1 MHDDQLFL
9 YISMKARQRTQM
21 LEKAV
26 TEAQS
31 SESRVS
37 NLQQWIY
44 HVDRLLND
52 FYEND
57 TTIEDVPHDFQVS
70 KAWSYLLFV

>member
-1 MHDDQLFL
+1 
-9 YISMKARQRTQM
+9 M

-44 HVDRLLND
+44 HVDRMLNE

-57 TTIEDVPHDFQVS
+57 TTIEDVPHDFQAS
-70 KAWSYLLFV
+70 LKMRCCRMSMLFLLRI

>member
-1 MHDDQLFL
+1 
-9 YISMKARQRTQM
+9 M

-44 HVDRLLND
+44 HVDRMLNE

-57 TTIEDVPHDFQVS
+57 TTIEDVPHDFQVRER
-70 KAWSYLLFV
+70 KA

>member
-1 MHDDQLFL
+1 MFYD
-9 YISMKARQRTQM
+9 KAKQRTQI
-21 LEKAV
+21 LEKAI

-37 NLQQWIY
+37 NFQKWIN
-44 HVDRLLND
+44 HVDQMLNE

-57 TTIEDVPHDFQVS
+57 TTIEDVPHDFQVN
-70 KAWSYLLFV
+70 FC

>member
-1 MHDDQLFL
+1 
-9 YISMKARQRTQM
+9 M

-44 HVDRLLND
+44 HIDRVLNE

-70 KAWSYLLFV
+70 DEHEHVFLLLETLFVCFTR